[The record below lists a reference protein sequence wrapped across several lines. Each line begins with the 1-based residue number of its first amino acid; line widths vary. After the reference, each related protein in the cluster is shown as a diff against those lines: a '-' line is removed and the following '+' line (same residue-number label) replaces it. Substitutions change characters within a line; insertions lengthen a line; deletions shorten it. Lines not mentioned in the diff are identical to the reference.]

1 MKNIRLLHA
10 DDEELIRKRVKMML
24 NRSFRIIQAAT
35 VAEALSVPEH
45 GFDAA
50 ILDIMFPDGNGIELC
65 KKIKDRNPHATVII
79 SSSMETVDAWDDAF
93 KAGADGYIEKKD
105 LQALDPRKLTLTINN
120 LVERNRLRKLAEET
134 HKRQVKLLSIL
145 SHDVRAPFQAL
156 LGTLEMLR
164 RNPDPCSATD
174 KIEMIY
180 QCADDQLKF
189 INSLLE
195 LLRLES
201 GGTRMRTAPLDL
213 NIPINLSV
221 QTLSMLISG
230 KSITLHMKVDQDL
243 PKINGDIARVSQL
256 LNNLISNAVKFT
268 PRGGSI
274 WVQMSARSQDGK
286 AGVAIE
292 ITDSGNGIN
301 DRELARIFQP
311 FHRGRELGTEGEKGT
326 GLGLAICREIMQL
339 HGGSLE
345 VKNVPTRG
353 ACFISWFPCDT
364 PEVDAQILRAGQ
376 C

>member
-1 MKNIRLLHA
+1 
-10 DDEELIRKRVKMML
+10 
-24 NRSFRIIQAAT
+24 
-35 VAEALSVPEH
+35 
-45 GFDAA
+45 
-50 ILDIMFPDGNGIELC
+50 
-65 KKIKDRNPHATVII
+65 
-79 SSSMETVDAWDDAF
+79 
-93 KAGADGYIEKKD
+93 
-105 LQALDPRKLTLTINN
+105 
-120 LVERNRLRKLAEET
+120 
-134 HKRQVKLLSIL
+134 
-145 SHDVRAPFQAL
+145 
-156 LGTLEMLR
+156 
-164 RNPDPCSATD
+164 
-174 KIEMIY
+174 
-180 QCADDQLKF
+180 
-189 INSLLE
+189 
-195 LLRLES
+195 
-201 GGTRMRTAPLDL
+201 
-213 NIPINLSV
+213 
-221 QTLSMLISG
+221 MLISG